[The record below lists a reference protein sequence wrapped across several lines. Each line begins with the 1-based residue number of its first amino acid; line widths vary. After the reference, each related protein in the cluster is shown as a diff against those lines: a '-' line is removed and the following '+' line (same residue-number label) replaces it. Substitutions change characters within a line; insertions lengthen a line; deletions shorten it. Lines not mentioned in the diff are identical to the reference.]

1 MPTVHDVPHDLLI
14 TKLVEQLKRLPQISP
29 PSWVYY
35 VKTGSHTIRPPSDKD
50 WWYMRCASLLRKIYL
65 HGPLGLSDLR
75 SSYGGGVSI
84 GYAPRHHR
92 DSGGSAIRK
101 PLQQLESGGLVTKHG
116 NKGRILTSKG
126 RSFLD
131 KISMEVYKESLKI
144 NQETS

>member
-1 MPTVHDVPHDLLI
+1 
-14 TKLVEQLKRLPQISP
+14 
-29 PSWVYY
+29 
-35 VKTGSHTIRPPSDKD
+35 
-50 WWYMRCASLLRKIYL
+50 MRCASLLRKIYL

-84 GYAPRHHR
+84 GYAPRRHR

-101 PLQQLESGGLVTKHG
+101 SVQQLESGGLVTKHG

-126 RSFLD
+126 RSLLD